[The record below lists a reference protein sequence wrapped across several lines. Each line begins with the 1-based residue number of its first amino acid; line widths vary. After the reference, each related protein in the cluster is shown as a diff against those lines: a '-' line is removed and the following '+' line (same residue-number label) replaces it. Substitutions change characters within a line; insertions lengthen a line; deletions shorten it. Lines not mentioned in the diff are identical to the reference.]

1 MVGHTAAGKLLG
13 RTDDAVW
20 YELAYLVGAVHG
32 MNGVADGLRVPLDF
46 SQDPTRVPLLP
57 LLEPSRVEAPVS
69 ALFAEIAA
77 FFVMDGPPNLYR
89 VLARDPG
96 YAADHWRYVRYVLDD
111 GHLARRDKA
120 LIALATSMAA
130 RSPYGID
137 FHSRQVRTLGVDD
150 ATLLE
155 LMYVTEQFHA
165 VNKIGS
171 CLQLEPDMHIGLR
184 PRTDVAA
191 ADGPRRP

>member
-13 RTDDAVW
+13 RNDDAVW

-32 MNGVADGLRVPLDF
+32 MNGVADGLRIPLDF
-46 SQDPTRVPLLP
+46 TPDPTRVPLVP
-57 LLEPSRVEAPVS
+57 LLDPAGAEARVSE
-69 ALFAEIAA
+69 LFVEVAA
-77 FFVMDGPPNLYR
+77 FFGMEGPPNLYR
-89 VLARDPG
+89 VLARDPA
-96 YAADHWRYVRYVLDD
+96 YAADQWRYVRYILDD
-111 GHLARRDKA
+111 GRLSRRDKA

-130 RSPYGID
+130 RSPYGVD
-137 FHSRQVRTLGVDD
+137 FHAREVRRLGVDD

-171 CLQLEPDMHIGLR
+171 CLQLEPDMHVGLR
-184 PRTDVAA
+184 PTGAA
-191 ADGPRRP
+191 RSVSE

>member
-13 RTDDAVW
+13 RTDDAAW

-46 SQDPTRVPLLP
+46 GPDPTRVPLVP
-57 LLEPSRVEAPVS
+57 LLDPSEVQGPVRE
-69 ALFAEIAA
+69 LFREIAA
-77 FFVMDGPPNLYR
+77 FFGMDGPPNLYR
-89 VLARDPG
+89 VLARNPG
-96 YAADHWRYVRYVLDD
+96 YAADQWRYVRYILDD

-120 LIALATSMAA
+120 LVALATSMAA
-130 RSPYGID
+130 RSPYGVD
-137 FHSRQVRTLGVDD
+137 FHARHARRLGVDD

-155 LMYVTEQFHA
+155 LASVTEQFHA

-171 CLQLEPDMHIGLR
+171 CLQLEPDMHVGLR
-184 PRTDVAA
+184 PGAA
-191 ADGPRRP
+191 AGSASERS

>member
-1 MVGHTAAGKLLG
+1 VVGHTAAGKLLG

-20 YELAYLVGAVHG
+20 YELAYLTGAVHG

-46 SQDPTRVPLLP
+46 TPDATRVPLVP
-57 LLEPSRVEAPVS
+57 LLEPSGVDEPVR

-77 FFVMDGPPNLYR
+77 FFGMDGPPNLYR

-96 YAADHWRYVRYVLDD
+96 YAADHWRYVRYILDD
-111 GHLARRDKA
+111 GRLARRDKA

-130 RSPYGID
+130 RSPYGTD
-137 FHSRQVRTLGVDD
+137 FHARHARHLGVDD
-150 ATLLE
+150 TTLLE
-155 LMYVTEQFHA
+155 LMYVMEQFHA

-171 CLQLEPDMHIGLR
+171 CLQLEPDMQIGLR
-184 PRTDVAA
+184 A
-191 ADGPRRP
+191 